1 MIDLKTYQD
10 YLAAIE
16 KGKEIEFIQTAIKE
30 YKLSD
35 DYKIALDADEYE
47 AERNVTILQF
57 MKCIFTT
64 SGIKVPD
71 FTAANNKIA
80 SNFFHRLTTQRVSY
94 SLGNGISFPG
104 AKVEISDNKAKI
116 IDATKDKLGENF
128 DTILYLAAH
137 YARIHKVSY
146 LFWNLDHSD
155 YFKMTEFLPLLDEE
169 TGKLRAGFR
178 FWSLDWEK
186 KPVIVV
192 KYEEDGYTQYKTK
205 TGSKGLDLMLDK
217 PKRGYIQNIQHTEAD
232 GDQIT
237 GESNYSSIPIVPLWG
252 DKHHQSDLV
261 GMRAKIDAYDLIKSG
276 FADDVEECAEIYWVI
291 SNALGMSDADL
302 AKFRDR
308 MKLQHIVTAD
318 SDTPVKAERVEIPV
332 AARESL
338 LKGLRE
344 QIYED
349 YGGLDV
355 HTVAA
360 GATNDHIDAAYQ
372 PVDEEADD
380 FEYQI
385 IQAVQGILGL
395 MGVKDTPIFKRN
407 RISNQKEQTEMVVNS
422 ADHLDEETILN
433 KLPFLTPD
441 EVQIVLA
448 RKLDEVAA
456 TVTMTEV

>member
-1 MIDLKTYQD
+1 MKTYQD
-10 YLAAIE
+10 YLEAVE
-16 KGKEIEFIQTAIKE
+16 KGEEIEFIQTAIKD

-57 MKCIFTT
+57 MKCIFTPT
-64 SGIKVPD
+64 GQKVPD

-104 AKVEISDNKAKI
+104 AKVEIQDNKAKV
-116 IDATKDKLGENF
+116 IDSTKDRLGENF

-155 YFKMTEFLPLLDEE
+155 FFKMTEFLPLLDEE

-205 TGSKGLDLMLDK
+205 RGSKGLDLALDK
-217 PKRGYIQNIQHTEAD
+217 PKRGYIQTIQHTDAD

-237 GESNYSSIPIVPLWG
+237 NESNYSSIPIVPLWG

-261 GMRAKIDAYDLIKSG
+261 GMRAKIDSYDLIKSG

-291 SNALGMSDADL
+291 SNALGMTDSDL

-308 MKLQHIVTAD
+308 MKLHHIVASD
-318 SDTPVKAERVEIPV
+318 SDTPVKGERVEIPV

-338 LKGLRE
+338 LNGLRS

-360 GATNDHIDAAYQ
+360 GATNDHKTACRVVKRRSDISLENAFQ
-372 PVDEEADD
+372 SR
-380 FEYQI
+380 
-385 IQAVQGILGL
+385 GL
-395 MGVKDTPIFKRN
+395 AHVSVCVFQRHTLCIHLRN
-407 RISNQKEQTEMVVNS
+407 IRHHFHQ
-422 ADHLDEETILN
+422 
-433 KLPFLTPD
+433 
-441 EVQIVLA
+441 
-448 RKLDEVAA
+448 
-456 TVTMTEV
+456 

>member
-10 YLAAIE
+10 YLAAVE
-16 KGKEIEFIQTAIKE
+16 RGEEIEFIQTAIKE
-30 YKLSD
+30 YKNSEA
-35 DYKIALDADEYE
+35 YKIALDADEYE
-47 AERNVTILQF
+47 AERNTTILQF
-57 MKCIFTT
+57 MRCIFSPT
-64 SGIKVPD
+64 GEKLPD
-71 FTAANNKIA
+71 FTASNNKIA
-80 SNFFHRLTTQRVSY
+80 SNFFHRLTIQRVSY

-104 AKVEISDNKAKI
+104 ARVEISENKAKVVDEI
-116 IDATKDKLGENF
+116 KDKLGDNF

-155 YFKMTEFLPLLDEE
+155 FFKMTEFMPLLDEE
-169 TGKLRAGFR
+169 TGMLRAGFR

-205 TGSKGLDLMLDK
+205 RGSKGLDLMLDK
-217 PKRGYIQNIQHTEAD
+217 PKRGYIQTIQHTEAD
-232 GDQIT
+232 GDIVT
-237 GESNYSSIPIVPLWG
+237 NESNYSSIPIVPLWG

-276 FADDVEECAEIYWVI
+276 FADSVDECAEIYWVV
-291 SNALGMSDADL
+291 SNALGMSDSDL

-308 MKLQHIVTAD
+308 MKLQHIVAAD

-332 AARESL
+332 AARESI
-338 LKGLRE
+338 LKSLRE

-385 IQAVQGILGL
+385 IQAVQGILAL
-395 MGVKDTPIFKRN
+395 NGVKSVPIFKRN
-407 RISNQKEQTEMVVNS
+407 RISNQKEQTDMIINS

-433 KLPFLTPD
+433 KLPYLTPD

-448 RKLDEVAA
+448 RKLNEMAD
-456 TVTMTEV
+456 TVTEV